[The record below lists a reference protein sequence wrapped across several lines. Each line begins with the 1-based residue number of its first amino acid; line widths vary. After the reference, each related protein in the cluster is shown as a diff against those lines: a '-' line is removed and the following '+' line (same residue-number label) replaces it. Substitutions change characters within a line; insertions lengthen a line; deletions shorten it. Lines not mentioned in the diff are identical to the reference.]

1 MRSLRTSCLCCSLP
15 SQVVSHLNGCAVP
28 ALCTPPRSWDFLSW
42 LTTADKLQFYEKAAG
57 VCLFFRLFSLS
68 IDYAS
73 GTPIWKK
80 WTTRK
85 KKKVRAHKMDNV
97 QGQASGDHREPVAS
111 LDHRASRRCKASTCV
126 GVLFIDTL
134 FSIRGRPSAAFKH

>member
-1 MRSLRTSCLCCSLP
+1 MQSHSPGALSASDCSWCSCCTRLSGHNDEPNVCLSLLWR
-15 SQVVSHLNGCAVP
+15 
-28 ALCTPPRSWDFLSW
+28 ALQCSWDFLSW

-85 KKKVRAHKMDNV
+85 KKKVGCRAGSSPWV
-97 QGQASGDHREPVAS
+97 
-111 LDHRASRRCKASTCV
+111 LLCV
-126 GVLFIDTL
+126 GGGGGSVKQE
-134 FSIRGRPSAAFKH
+134 SATAPDAGAGVPGYG